1 MRFPRLGTSS
11 LVVAAFV
18 GPGTVLTC
26 ASAGAGY
33 GYALAWVLLFSVASA
48 FILQSLTAGTGIL
61 AQQGLGEVFREA
73 TTQPVAR
80 FALFG
85 LVVVGLWVGCAAFE
99 TGNLI
104 GAAAG
109 IQTALGLEGSRTGL
123 TVAIT
128 LAAAAVLLLKLRAL
142 TRVFQLFVAAMGLL
156 FVLTLIA
163 VPVDGGAVVQGLL
176 VPTVP
181 PGSLLNVV
189 ALIGTTIVTYN
200 LFLHAAASKRYW
212 AGENPQQAWRRELA
226 GMALFLPLGGLI
238 SLAILVAGASLAGT
252 GAGAS
257 EVADFARLLEP
268 TAGPAARLLFGLGL
282 FAAGITSAI
291 TAPLAA
297 AAGIT
302 ELFGWP
308 QDERDGRFRAVWGSV
323 LLAGLVFGLVD
334 VSPLAAIVAAQAA
347 NGILLPV
354 VAGLMLVVAIRQ
366 QRVTLPRWYYAAG
379 AVVTLICAGLG
390 GRTLYL
396 LWTRFAP

>member
-11 LVVAAFV
+11 LIVAAFV

-26 ASAGAGY
+26 ASAGVGY

-73 TTQPVAR
+73 TTRPVAK

-85 LVVVGLWVGCAAFE
+85 LVIIGLWVGCAAFE

-109 IQTALGLEGSRTGL
+109 IQTALGLEGSRTWL
-123 TVAIT
+123 TLAIT
-128 LAAAAVLLLKLRAL
+128 LAAVLMLMLKLRAL
-142 TRVFQLFVAAMGLL
+142 TRVLQFFVVAMGLL
-156 FVLTLIA
+156 FVLTVIA
-163 VPVDGGAVVQGLL
+163 VPVDGGAVMHGLL

-200 LFLHAAASKRYW
+200 LFLHASASKRYW
-212 AGENPQQAWRRELA
+212 AGENPQQAWRRELT

-238 SLAILVAGASLAGT
+238 SLAILIAGASLAGT
-252 GAGAS
+252 GTGAN
-257 EVADFARLLEP
+257 EVADYARLLEP
-268 TAGPAARLLFGLGL
+268 TAGPAARYLFGLGL

-302 ELFGWP
+302 ELFGWT
-308 QDERDGRFRAVWGSV
+308 DDKLDWRFRAVWGSV
-323 LLAGLVFGLVD
+323 LLTGLVFGLLN
-334 VSPLAAIVAAQAA
+334 VSPLVAIVAAQAA

-354 VAGLMLVVAIRQ
+354 VAGLMLIVVIRQ
-366 QRVTLPRWYYAAG
+366 QRVTLPGWYYIAG

-390 GRTLYL
+390 GRTLWL
-396 LWTRFAP
+396 LWTRFIS